1 MCDLTPFGLKCKRD
15 KCPHSAMCYI
25 HLLVAVVMR
34 LCQMIPVI
42 GNFLDGYCCHDFQV
56 EQEADADE

>member
-1 MCDLTPFGLKCKRD
+1 MEGRRE
-15 KCPHSAMCYI
+15 
-25 HLLVAVVMR
+25 AVISHIQKKLSVPER

-42 GNFLDGYCCHDFQV
+42 GNFFDGYCCPDFQV